1 MNITGSSKQL
11 GVVEQEASWFKPMTV
26 EKYYFSAVI
35 GLNQLAGWGFSVCS
49 LHVFLEHA
57 CDISSHSPNVLFR
70 LTGDS
75 KLFIGFSVNC
85 CLSLCDRPAID

>member
-1 MNITGSSKQL
+1 
-11 GVVEQEASWFKPMTV
+11 MTV
-26 EKYYFSAVI
+26 ENYYFSAVI
-35 GLNQLAGWGFSVCS
+35 GSNQLAFLCS

-57 CDISSHSPNVLFR
+57 CDISSHSPNVLFG

-75 KLFIGFSVNC
+75 KLFMGFSVNC